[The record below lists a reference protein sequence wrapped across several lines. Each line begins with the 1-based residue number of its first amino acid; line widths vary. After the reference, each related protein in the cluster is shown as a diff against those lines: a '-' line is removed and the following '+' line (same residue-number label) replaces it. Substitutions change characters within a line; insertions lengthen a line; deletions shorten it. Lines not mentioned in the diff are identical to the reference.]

1 MILRN
6 DTYVQEAEEVIKKLA
21 SKTDRNGRSQM
32 VTTSKIRNLLSMTNE
47 IYNEVRTSREEK
59 LNEDIRGQINYLKIR
74 FVYEA
79 GRDQQVKDFVEIAR
93 ILPCIDEIRES
104 REQYLLFGRYMEALV
119 AYHRY
124 YGGKDK

>member
-6 DTYVQEAEEVIKKLA
+6 DTYVQDAEEVIRNLA
-21 SKTDRNGRSQM
+21 SKKDRSGRPQM

-47 IYNEVRTSREEK
+47 IYNEVRMLREEK
-59 LNEDIRGQINYLKIR
+59 LNENIRGQINYLKIR

-79 GRDQQVKDFVEIAR
+79 GRDPQVKDFVESAK
-93 ILPCIDEIRES
+93 ILPCIEEIRDS
-104 REQYLLFGRYMEALV
+104 RERYLLFGRYMEALV